1 MRRAAVIYN
10 PASGAR
16 RERRLR
22 DVEAVLKVFRDD
34 GLEAEAIA
42 TTGPGSAIEQARAAA
57 TEHDAVIACGGDG
70 TVNEVLQG
78 IAGSAAAL
86 GIVPLGTGNVL
97 ARELGLAGTPAAA
110 AKALLAAE
118 VKTVSAGR
126 ITFHHKHTPG
136 TRLFAAAA
144 GIGADAQIMYDM
156 TSRGKGRF
164 GMAAYYA
171 AATQVWLRHEL
182 VPFAIEYLDVRDG
195 QRKKETV
202 YQALAVRCGDFGGL
216 LGRVVPEASLER
228 DDFALVLLRRKSRA
242 RITQFLLGRLLR
254 RRWSVPGVEIV
265 FAAEAECTL
274 LPGPEP
280 EKSAHH
286 HPHGGPKL
294 YAEADGEVVGS
305 PPARIDVVPASFR
318 LLVPRKSAS

>member
-1 MRRAAVIYN
+1 MQRAAAIYN

-16 RERRLR
+16 RERRMR
-22 DVEAVLKVFRDD
+22 DIEAVLRVLRA
-34 GLEAEAIA
+34 GGVEVEAIA
-42 TTGPGSAIEQARAAA
+42 TTGPGSASEQARQAAA
-57 TEHDAVIACGGDG
+57 AGHDAVIACGGDG

-78 IAGSAAAL
+78 IAGSAAVL

-97 ARELGLAGTPAAA
+97 ARELGLGGDPAEA

-118 VKTVSAGR
+118 VKTVGAGR
-126 ITFHHKHTPG
+126 ITFHHKHQPG

-156 TSRGKGRF
+156 TNRGKGRF

-182 VPFAIEYLDVRDG
+182 VPFAIEYLCDG
-195 QRKKETV
+195 QRRKETV

-265 FAAEAECTL
+265 FASEAECTL

-280 EKSAHH
+280 EKGAHH
-286 HPHGGPKL
+286 HPHSGPKL

-305 PPARIDVVPASFR
+305 PPARLDVVPAAMR